1 MIDATKMAD
10 ADTPVADKDLLT
22 RGVNSITQRQVMD
35 LQIDFDGS
43 HVKVTGRTRTY
54 YIKQLATHAIRALC
68 PSARLEN
75 EILVCAG

>member
-1 MIDATKMAD
+1 MLESTTNAATDAAVT
-10 ADTPVADKDLLT
+10 DKELLT
-22 RGVNSITQRQVMD
+22 RGVNSITRRQVID
-35 LQIDFDGS
+35 LEIDFDGH

-68 PSARLEN
+68 PAARLEN